1 METRAER
8 NVIPEPHDA
17 SPGTFHL
24 SHTGWVHTTPHHTTP
39 RVLGLYLGGCAE
51 LRADSARDISRARCS
66 ASSSL

>member
-8 NVIPEPHDA
+8 NVIPESHDV
-17 SPGTFHL
+17 SPGIFHMQ
-24 SHTGWVHTTPHHTTP
+24 GERTPHHTTP

>member
-17 SPGTFHL
+17 SPGIFH
-24 SHTGWVHTTPHHTTP
+24 TRGECTPHHTTP

-51 LRADSARDISRARCS
+51 LRADSAKDISRARCS
-66 ASSSL
+66 ASSSV

>member
-1 METRAER
+1 MQTRAER

-17 SPGTFHL
+17 SPGTFQTWG
-24 SHTGWVHTTPHHTTP
+24 SAQHTTPHA
-39 RVLGLYLGGCAE
+39 LGLYLGCCAE